1 MDKNVKLEDKKRS
14 LLDSLVSNEILRDKR
29 LYKAFLEVPLEN
41 FIPKKFIT
49 YAKLYDDFPNVFYY
63 DNKNPKSYRT
73 ISAPHMIT
81 IMLQGLALEAS
92 DDLLILGAK
101 SGYIAALAHCL
112 CPKGEIIILEA
123 NSEIAQLTIENLKR
137 LRLESN
143 ITVIV
148 KNPLLGMPDL
158 SPWQKILVTGAI
170 KQSRIH
176 PLLKQLDPNEGVLYA
191 PIGEDLVQI
200 YTQILRLDEEFYG
213 KKQLQV
219 RFTPLITQLELNEL
233 ELITDSDQLEIKEDP
248 IKVDQALANFTD
260 RINVKYTSNIFK
272 NISLVPEPEQR
283 KQRELLEPQREAII
297 SQLEHINNIIKNLKK
312 EGNVEEC
319 FNCVEDIESIFE
331 ILKKDKKIFELKI
344 KKMQNILNQIRTFN
358 IVRKDLEEREITDS
372 SVIDTKIEIINKQIQ
387 EINNLYEII
396 RNEIERIKSL

>member
-1 MDKNVKLEDKKRS
+1 MDKNVKLEDKKRN
-14 LLDSLVSNEILRDKR
+14 LLDSLVRNEILKDKR

-41 FIPKKFIT
+41 FIPKKFMT
-49 YAKLYDDFPNVFYY
+49 YAKLYYDVPNVFYY
-63 DNKNPKSYRT
+63 DNKNPRSYRT

-81 IMLQGLALEAS
+81 IMLQGLSLEAS

-123 NSEIAQLTIENLKR
+123 NSEIAQLTVENLKR
-137 LRLESN
+137 LKLDSN

-148 KNPLLGMPDL
+148 KNPLHGMPDL

-191 PIGEDLVQI
+191 PIGEDFVQI

-219 RFTPLITQLELNEL
+219 RFTPLITQVELNEL
-233 ELITDSDQLEIKEDP
+233 ELITDYEQLEIKEDP
-248 IKVDQALANFTD
+248 SRIDQVLGDFTNK
-260 RINVKYTSNIFK
+260 INVKYTSNIFE
-272 NISLVPEPEQR
+272 NISLEPEPEFKSFDS
-283 KQRELLEPQREAII
+283 KQRDTII
-297 SQLEHINNIIKNLKK
+297 SHLEHITNIIKSLKK

-319 FNCVEDIESIFE
+319 FNCVEDIESILE
-331 ILKKDKKIFELKI
+331 ILKKDKKIFELKL
-344 KKMQNILNQIRTFN
+344 KKMQNILNQIRSFN
-358 IVRKDLEEREITDS
+358 IVRKDLEKREITES

-387 EINNLYEII
+387 EINTLYEIV